1 MVNNLFT
8 KVSSLSNQLGVKL
21 IVIKEEVFICN
32 EIKYKSN
39 LNPYYEVVGQNIT
52 QLLQTLVDGNMD
64 VASLT
69 LRLQGIEP
77 MTLVFDHQEWYSVFF
92 HFK

>member
-8 KVSSLSNQLGVKL
+8 KVSNLSLQLGRKL

-52 QLLQTLVDGNMD
+52 NLIPSLGDGMVD
-64 VASLT
+64 VPSLEM
-69 LRLQGIEP
+69 RLQSIDQ
-77 MTLVFDHQEWYSVFF
+77 MTLVFDHQEWYSINF
-92 HFK
+92 

>member
-8 KVSSLSNQLGVKL
+8 KVSNLSLQLGRKL

-52 QLLQTLVDGNMD
+52 NLIPQLGDGVIDPATFDM
-64 VASLT
+64 
-69 LRLQGIEP
+69 RLQGIEE
-77 MTLVFDHQEWYSVFF
+77 MTLVFDHQEWYSINF
-92 HFK
+92 